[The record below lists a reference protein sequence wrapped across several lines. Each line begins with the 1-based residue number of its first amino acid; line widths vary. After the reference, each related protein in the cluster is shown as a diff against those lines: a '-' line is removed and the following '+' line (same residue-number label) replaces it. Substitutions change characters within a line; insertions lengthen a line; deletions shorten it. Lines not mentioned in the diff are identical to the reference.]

1 VAVFSSCGFCLDF
14 NLLELLGVLK
24 ILRGRI
30 SCSGILL
37 CDDDDDDDDVV
48 FEE

>member
-1 VAVFSSCGFCLDF
+1 MGPFHHVGFDGIVIFLSSC
-14 NLLELLGVLK
+14 VLK

-37 CDDDDDDDDVV
+37 CDDDDDDIVV
-48 FEE
+48 F